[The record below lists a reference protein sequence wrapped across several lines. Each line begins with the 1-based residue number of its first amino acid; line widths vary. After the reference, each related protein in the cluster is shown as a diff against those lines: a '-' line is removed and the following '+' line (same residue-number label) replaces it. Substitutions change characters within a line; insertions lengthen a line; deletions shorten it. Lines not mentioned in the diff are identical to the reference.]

1 MIRTIRNTA
10 LLALPFM
17 VMIMVNEIVRFT
29 QKDGPYSQHGVAT
42 INSGEEVPDKC
53 TWICHNN
60 TNYCKENHVTVLKPY
75 LPVTDVFYFGII
87 SLLQLTGSYG
97 MANIIVLVVFMP
109 FWIWYFTIR
118 SLNIQ
123 DKINKLNAQR

>member
-1 MIRTIRNTA
+1 MSRIIRNTA

-17 VMIMVNEIVRFT
+17 VMIMVNEMVRFT

-42 INSGEEVPDKC
+42 INSGEKVPDKC
-53 TWICHNN
+53 TWVCHNN
-60 TNYCKENHVTVLKPY
+60 TNYCKENHVTLLKPY
-75 LPVTDVFYFGII
+75 FPVTDLFYFGII

-97 MANIIVLVVFMP
+97 MANIIVLVILVP

-123 DKINKLNAQR
+123 DKINKLKAQR